1 MIAFFWDGLDWA
13 YHTKET
19 LPGDISLPDK
29 NGVLY
34 YTVTRDEPTS
44 SHTSL
49 SVRVALDGGQAAAGV
64 VVKDESEL
72 FASQMKAAQC
82 DKTTC

>member
-1 MIAFFWDGLDWA
+1 MVLNYFSWDGLDWA
-13 YHTKET
+13 YHTNET

-34 YTVTRDEPTS
+34 TVTRDEPTS

-49 SVRVALDGGQAAAGV
+49 GVKVALNGGHAAKGMV
-64 VVKDESEL
+64 VENESE
-72 FASQMKAAQC
+72 
-82 DKTTC
+82 